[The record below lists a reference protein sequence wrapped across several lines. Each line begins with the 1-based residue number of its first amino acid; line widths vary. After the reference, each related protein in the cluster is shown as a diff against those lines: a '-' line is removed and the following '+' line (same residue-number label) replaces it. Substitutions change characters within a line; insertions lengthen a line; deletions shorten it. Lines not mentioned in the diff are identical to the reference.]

1 MTSLI
6 LRDRNQTPSIF
17 DSLLDGVHRGSIFDS
32 FFDDMLRTPPLRAF
46 TQNNPVKVHIDK
58 NDNAYDV
65 AIAAPGISKDEVDV
79 VVKENVLTVS
89 HEHKEEEDNKYF
101 CSSFSK
107 AWTLPTDVNVDK
119 ITAKYDNGVFNVS
132 IPRVQPV
139 EPEVKKIKVK

>member
-6 LRDRNQTPSIF
+6 LRDRNRTPSIWNSF
-17 DSLLDGVHRGSIFDS
+17 FNDLVPDS
-32 FFDDMLRTPPLRAF
+32 FFTDVFGTPSLRQF
-46 TQNNPVKVHIDK
+46 TQETPVKVHIDK
-58 NDNAYDV
+58 TDKAYDV

-107 AWTLPTDVNVDK
+107 AWTLPKDVNIDK